1 MGWLI
6 KAGESDGIK
15 VFPANGKEITLDE
28 LQEYVGGLIEPV
40 PISRDIAG
48 SEENWREMYV
58 NEEGLLNNLKVNPTA
73 SILSGRTIVGDAIIV
88 LESEVS

>member
-1 MGWLI
+1 
-6 KAGESDGIK
+6 
-15 VFPANGKEITLDE
+15 
-28 LQEYVGGLIEPV
+28 
-40 PISRDIAG
+40 
-48 SEENWREMYV
+48 MYV

>member
-15 VFPANGKEITLDE
+15 VFPANGKEFTLDE

-40 PISRDIAG
+40 PLRRDIAG